1 MNQQLHSIIDNGK
14 CSRET
19 LGRAKETGSMG
30 AQEVWGHRK
39 CGCPQIPSICGVG
52 QKDYKQWKEAGGDNL
67 AFPLLSS
74 KKEQRAQVRDVERA
88 E

>member
-14 CSRET
+14 CSGGM
-19 LGRAKETGSMG
+19 LGRAKKTGSVG
-30 AQEVWGHRK
+30 AQEVWVHWEPIHGA
-39 CGCPQIPSICGVG
+39 G
-52 QKDYKQWKEAGGDNL
+52 QKDYKQWKEAGGNNL

-74 KKEQRAQVRDVERA
+74 KKEQQDQVRDIKRA